1 MQFELHDTRNLGA
14 PSTTSSSNSEEWR
27 QWLVI
32 VAGFSFLLL
41 CASVLQDVLFVGRDK
56 TSKIWMLD
64 VDVEQSIFTWVSV
77 LAFFFAAQLLF
88 WIGREK
94 FATGDRFR
102 WHWCFLAAVFLM
114 LSLDEF
120 SSLHEKVSAVLA
132 RQFDNTGVFYFAW
145 AAPAGVLSLLGL
157 AAFIPFI
164 RSFPPRHGRL
174 LLLSALI
181 FLFGAVG
188 MEMIGGAIAESYGLG
203 SMSYRLATTVEE
215 GAELAGVLLFIYVL
229 FEYRDHNRR
238 DERSL
243 GGVDDGVLK

>member
-1 MQFELHDTRNLGA
+1 MHFELRDTHKLGTQSTIYSGNLG
-14 PSTTSSSNSEEWR
+14 EWR
-27 QWLVI
+27 WWLAV
-32 VAGFSFLLL
+32 VAGLSFLLL
-41 CASVLQDVLFVGRDK
+41 CASLFQDILFLGRDK
-56 TSKIWMLD
+56 SAKIWMLD
-64 VDVEQSIFTWVSV
+64 VDVEQSVFTWVSV

-94 FATGDRFR
+94 FAAGDRFK
-102 WHWCFLAAVFLM
+102 WHWYFLAVVFLV

-120 SSLHEKVSAVLA
+120 SSIHEKISTVLA
-132 RQFDNTGVFYFAW
+132 SHFDNTGVFYFAW

-157 AAFIPFI
+157 AAFIPFL

-229 FEYRDHNRR
+229 FDNRDHNRR
-238 DERSL
+238 KERSL
-243 GGVDDGVLK
+243 GVADDVVLK